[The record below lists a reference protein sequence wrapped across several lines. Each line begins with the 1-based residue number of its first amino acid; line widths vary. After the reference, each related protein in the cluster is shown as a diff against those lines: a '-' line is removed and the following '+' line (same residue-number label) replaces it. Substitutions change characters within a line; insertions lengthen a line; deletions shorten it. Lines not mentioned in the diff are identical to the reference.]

1 MSSAQ
6 HNASTPLLRL
16 PLEIKNQI
24 YKYTFGGNLIHIIQ
38 KHDKDG
44 RTFKSYICC
53 ASISEEEAQENF
65 DSESTHPWYAPANE
79 GRHDSCHGFDGNIEL
94 HQRPDAL
101 SLSPLRSCRQVY
113 NEAHHIPYS
122 ANTFGCFNPK
132 TLQSFVTSLAQGSK
146 DNQLAVRSLFL
157 EMDFTVESDMSLWKK
172 AVATCAKRL
181 TALQNVSISI
191 DWGSFYLILA
201 SRLSFPDADLEK
213 DRLRQMI
220 SSILTLKKLPLKT
233 ATIVISDREAEHCR
247 DHWCNNRDFWINQE
261 DKYRWTLDEK
271 KERARYVREVLLR
284 SQM

>member
-1 MSSAQ
+1 M
-6 HNASTPLLRL
+6 
-16 PLEIKNQI
+16 E
-24 YKYTFGGNLIHIIQ
+24 
-38 KHDKDG
+38 
-44 RTFKSYICC
+44 
-53 ASISEEEAQENF
+53 
-65 DSESTHPWYAPANE
+65 
-79 GRHDSCHGFDGNIEL
+79 
-94 HQRPDAL
+94 
-101 SLSPLRSCRQVY
+101 
-113 NEAHHIPYS
+113 
-122 ANTFGCFNPK
+122 
-132 TLQSFVTSLAQGSK
+132 
-146 DNQLAVRSLFL
+146 
-157 EMDFTVESDMSLWKK
+157 FTVESDMSLWKK

-261 DKYRWTLDEK
+261 AKYRWTLDEK